1 MVWFLKYP
9 CFFFCFVFV
18 PKSSSEDVLLIL
30 ERERREEGGGGREE
44 GREKKTDGQTD
55 RCERET
61 SVDCLLYTSQPGIE
75 PAT

>member
-30 ERERREEGGGGREE
+30 ERERREEGGGG
-44 GREKKTDGQTD
+44 GRKGGRKRQTD
-55 RCERET
+55 RQTDVRGKHQSTASCTHPNQE
-61 SVDCLLYTSQPGIE
+61 
-75 PAT
+75 